1 MAFEAK
7 LRRSDDVMIVD
18 LSGRLVLGEST
29 DHVHDLIK
37 HALEA
42 GDRKFLLNMAS
53 VSYMDSSG
61 IGELV
66 RSCVRVT
73 CAGGEMKL
81 IHVQSRI
88 ANILQITKL
97 RHVFE
102 VFADETTALS
112 SFRSKAASDDRVSLA
127 KKAANIEQRAIL
139 PVRPYK
145 E

>member
-18 LSGRLVLGEST
+18 LSGRLVLGESA
-29 DHVHDLIK
+29 DHLHDLIK
-37 HALEA
+37 QALEA

-73 CAGGEMKL
+73 GAGGEMKL
-81 IHVQSRI
+81 IHVQGRI

-97 RHVFE
+97 RRVFE
-102 VFADETTALS
+102 VFADEATALS
-112 SFRSKAASDDRVSLA
+112 SFRSKAATDDPVSLA
-127 KKAANIEQRAIL
+127 KKAADIEQKAIL
-139 PVRPYK
+139 PLRPYK

>member
-1 MAFEAK
+1 MAFESK

-18 LSGRLVLGEST
+18 LSGRLVLGESA
-29 DHVHDLIK
+29 DHLHDLIK

-73 CAGGEMKL
+73 SAGGEMKL

-97 RHVFE
+97 RRVFE
-102 VFADETTALS
+102 VFADEATALS
-112 SFRSKAASDDRVSLA
+112 SFRSKAASDDPASLA
-127 KKAANIEQRAIL
+127 KKAANIEQKAIL

>member
-7 LRRSDDVMIVD
+7 LRHSDDVMIVD
-18 LSGRLVLGEST
+18 LSGRLVLGESA

-37 HALEA
+37 HALET
-42 GDRKFLLNMAS
+42 GDRKFLLNMAA

-88 ANILQITKL
+88 ANLLQITKL
-97 RHVFE
+97 RNVFE
-102 VFADETTALS
+102 VFADEAVALS
-112 SFRSKAASDDRVSLA
+112 SFCPKAEIDNPISSA
-127 KKAANIEQRAIL
+127 KKAARLEQKAIL
-139 PVRPYK
+139 HIKPFS
-145 E
+145 

>member
-1 MAFEAK
+1 MAFEAN
-7 LRRSDDVMIVD
+7 LRRSDDVMIFD
-18 LSGRLVLGEST
+18 LSGRLVLGESA
-29 DHVHDLIK
+29 DHVNDLIK
-37 HALEA
+37 QALEA
-42 GDRKFLLNMAS
+42 GDRKFLLNMAA

-97 RHVFE
+97 RRVFE
-102 VFADETTALS
+102 VFADEASALS
-112 SFRSKAASDDRVSLA
+112 SFRFKSG
-127 KKAANIEQRAIL
+127 Q
-139 PVRPYK
+139 
-145 E
+145 